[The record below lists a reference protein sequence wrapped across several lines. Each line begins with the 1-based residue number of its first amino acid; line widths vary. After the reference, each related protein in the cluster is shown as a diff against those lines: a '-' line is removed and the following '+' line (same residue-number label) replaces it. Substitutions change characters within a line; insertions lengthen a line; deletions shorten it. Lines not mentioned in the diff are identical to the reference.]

1 MPEGLLTVAV
11 FAAGMTG
18 IGLYLVGLYLVGLN
32 LAVDALL
39 DRLANRNVGVPKHFS
54 VSDGVPG

>member
-1 MPEGLLTVAV
+1 MPEGLLTIAV

-18 IGLYLVGLYLVGLN
+18 IGLYLVGLN